1 MIAAS
6 WCISLALEG
15 GWLRRSLETRLA
27 ATFGRPVEVGRFKFT
42 ILGGPKLE
50 ADSVTVG
57 EDPHFGQEY
66 FLRAEQLTA
75 SLRWAALLRGRLEF
89 DRLSLSRPSLNLV
102 RSAGW
107 QMEYRDVA
115 PPLEQAGFAAVA
127 ALIRTRRNGFRGS
140 ISAAGRINF
149 KRGADKLPF
158 ALVDVTGYLNL
169 QSSGRWSLD
178 LEAHPMRAAVVL
190 QRSGTLRLRGTVGG
204 TSARLQPA
212 SLSLS
217 WDSASLADAARLARG
232 TDYGLRGLL
241 DAELAAANRP
251 GRQ

>member
-1 MIAAS
+1 MLRRRLIRWLALAVFCVIAAS

-27 ATFGRPVEVGRFKFT
+27 AAFGRPVEVGRFKFA

-50 ADSVTVG
+50 AESVTVG

-75 SLRWAALLRGRLEF
+75 SMRWAALLRGRLEF

-102 RSAGW
+102 RSADGTW
-107 QMEYRDVA
+107 NYETWL
-115 PPLEQAGFAAVA
+115 PPSGKQALTQSPRYSDAQERVSQIEIG
-127 ALIRTRRNGFRGS
+127 G
-140 ISAAGRINF
+140 GRINF

-178 LEAHPMRAAVVL
+178 LRGSSHACRSRIAAI
-190 QRSGTLRLRGTVGG
+190 RHTAPARNGRRGIG
-204 TSARLQPA
+204 A
-212 SLSLS
+212 
-217 WDSASLADAARLARG
+217 
-232 TDYGLRGLL
+232 
-241 DAELAAANRP
+241 LAAGEP
-251 GRQ
+251 